1 MNRQVRGKGC
11 KLGKGKGER
20 GISLVRQKRSKLGES
35 CPKFRLSQDRL
46 PIEPLAL
53 VESQV
58 RGKWNK
64 LGGLGEGECIS
75 QTNDM
80 TLVQQ

>member
-1 MNRQVRGKGC
+1 
-11 KLGKGKGER
+11 
-20 GISLVRQKRSKLGES
+20 VRQKRSKLGES
-35 CPKFRLSQDRL
+35 CPKVSQDRL

-64 LGGLGEGECIS
+64 LGEGECIS